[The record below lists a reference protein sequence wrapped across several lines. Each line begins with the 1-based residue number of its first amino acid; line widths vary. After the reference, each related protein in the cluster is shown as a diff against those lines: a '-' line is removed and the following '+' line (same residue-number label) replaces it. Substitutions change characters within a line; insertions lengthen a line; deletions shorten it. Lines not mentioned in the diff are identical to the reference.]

1 MSARGWLLRL
11 YRHQRRGDANL
22 ARRWAPMLRIIETR
36 SLDATGIQAALAGSL
51 PFSENVMWRCA

>member
-1 MSARGWLLRL
+1 MTA
-11 YRHQRRGDANL
+11 AL
-22 ARRWAPMLRIIETR
+22 AAHHEETR